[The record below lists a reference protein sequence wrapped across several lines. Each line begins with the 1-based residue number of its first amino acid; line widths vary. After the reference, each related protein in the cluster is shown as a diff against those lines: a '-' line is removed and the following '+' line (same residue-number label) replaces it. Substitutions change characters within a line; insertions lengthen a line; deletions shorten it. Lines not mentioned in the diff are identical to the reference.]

1 MEDYKILQLAFIG
14 RITGSGTAAT
24 GSGYWAVERL
34 LTLPIGCDSCIS
46 SIIDW
51 CFFGKS
57 LVNGLQRKLIFTGC
71 DTGATWRKR
80 ILAVRKWIFTGCK
93 PFFLN
98 SSQYT
103 LVFSQKVGENGVQ
116 KWQKCLESEAD
127 FLNFFLNSSQY
138 TLLFSQKV
146 GRISPFLAH
155 FSKKFQKVTNFLG
168 IFQNSQGFTR
178 FVAKSFEN
186 LTWICSKCQILAKTQ
201 QKIACFFEKITG
213 NQATIQSFFHQ
224 IS

>member
-1 MEDYKILQLAFIG
+1 MPKVVKHFFSPNFEKIASGLRPLAIFSKFGLIFMEDYKILQLAFIG

-98 SSQYT
+98 SS
-103 LVFSQKVGENGVQ
+103 
-116 KWQKCLESEAD
+116 
-127 FLNFFLNSSQY
+127 
-138 TLLFSQKV
+138 
-146 GRISPFLAH
+146 
-155 FSKKFQKVTNFLG
+155 
-168 IFQNSQGFTR
+168 
-178 FVAKSFEN
+178 
-186 LTWICSKCQILAKTQ
+186 
-201 QKIACFFEKITG
+201 
-213 NQATIQSFFHQ
+213 
-224 IS
+224 